1 MFIVIYI
8 NVIFFLVAY
17 KKYISKVCKD
27 NKLVIY
33 NTIKKIFFFYLIS
46 FLLLLNFINK
56 IKKRDD
62 KFN

>member
-1 MFIVIYI
+1 MWF
-8 NVIFFLVAY
+8 FFLVAY

-33 NTIKKIFFFYLIS
+33 NTIKKIFFYLIS